1 MLGSGRLA
9 GAGGGGAVVTVAFT
23 NARDCFLHLPRR
35 LAAQLQL
42 LQNQA
47 IEVSW
52 GHQPAFLSWVEGRRF
67 SDQGENVAEMS
78 RHLGQKL
85 GLPDGEQVFLR
96 PCPHMVS
103 CEQVEVEPLSV
114 DDWEILELHAATLE
128 QHLLGQIRVVFPKA
142 VLPVWVD
149 QQTHLLIQIVALMP
163 AAAFGRLEVDTRL
176 LIRPKTRP
184 AEEQALS
191 KVPHAR
197 GEFQSLGRD
206 PQGPMKGFP
215 AKQHPSDTPGGAG
228 SGDADPE
235 VSEDSSPSL
244 WTRIGSV
251 FSFGSEKRPE
261 TSWGSREVRAFRN
274 VQSQAVPLDN
284 VFRVCRAQ
292 PRSANPATAPA
303 VWTTHSVV
311 HVFPW
316 DQEYLDMEPRFP
328 VTYGQL
334 VKLLS
339 PRQQHGRTRRDGLSP
354 AEQRQ
359 PSEAPDTK
367 PPGSAGTPEAGRAC
381 VLKVVWNGLEELSS
395 AGKYTRNG
403 EALHFGK
410 VWIPDDLR
418 KRLNI
423 EMHSVVRITPVET
436 APKIPRLLK
445 LQPREDLPKDV
456 SEAEVKA
463 GFCSWLQQSAST
475 ELPLATAGEE
485 CIRLGINGGLKEFS
499 LHIVHSWEKEKEKEK
514 NIFLLST
521 NLLQKM
527 TVQVLLDPLVKEE
540 NSEEIDLNPPFL
552 KLNSLGGVRSLG
564 VSCMEHVTHSLLGR
578 PLSRPL
584 LAMVAG
590 LRNGALLLTGG
601 KGSGKSTLAKAVCQ
615 EARDTLDAHVE
626 VVECRALRGKRPAS
640 VEKTLRAAFS
650 EAAWR
655 QPSVLLLDD
664 LELLAGLA
672 AGPQHEHSPDAV
684 QGQRLAHALIAMIKE
699 LAATGSLVA
708 LIATS
713 QAQDSL
719 HPLLASAQGNHVFQC
734 VRHILP
740 PNQEQRREVLQNIIN
755 NKLDCDSSRF
765 ADLDLQFI
773 AKETEGF
780 VARDFTLL
788 VDRAVH
794 AHLSHQCVSTKE
806 ELVLTTLDFQKAL
819 QGFVPA
825 ALRKVSLHQPRGVGW
840 EQVGGLHDVRQM
852 LTDTIQLPAKYPELF
867 ANLPIRQR
875 TGLLLYG
882 PPGTGKTLLA
892 GVVARESGMNF
903 ISVKGPE
910 LLSKYIGA
918 SEQAIRDIFM
928 RAQAAKP
935 CLLFFDEFESIAPRR
950 GHDNTGVTDRVV
962 NQLLT
967 QLDGVEGLQGVYV
980 LAATSRPDLIDPAL
994 LRPGRLDKC
1003 VYCPPPD
1010 QASRLEILKALSA
1023 SLPLAGD
1030 ADLQHV
1036 AALTDSFTGADLKA
1050 LLYNA
1055 QLEALHASLL
1065 PSGLQDGPSSSDS
1078 DLSLSPMVLLNH
1090 SSGSDDSA
1098 GDGECGFHQS
1108 LTSLDMSA
1116 ILPDECRL
1124 NMYRLYFGSS
1134 YESELGNGTASD
1146 LSSQDLLGAPR
1157 REARPPVLQTASQEG
1172 SQDLTQEQR
1181 EQLRADLSVIKG
1193 RYQSPS
1199 GEEESLQ
1206 PPGPGS
1212 AGLAVSQSHLLTA
1225 LGHTRPSISK
1235 EDWKTYTELYEN
1247 FQNPKRKNHSGTVL
1261 FRPGQKVTLA

>member
-9 GAGGGGAVVTVAFT
+9 GTGGGGAVVTVAFT

-42 LQNQA
+42 QQNQA

-52 GHQPAFLSWVEGRRF
+52 GQQPAFLSWVEGRRF
-67 SDQGENVAEMS
+67 GDQGENVAEMS

-85 GLPDGEQVFLR
+85 GLASGEQVFLR
-96 PCPHMVS
+96 PCPHVVS

-114 DDWEILELHAATLE
+114 DDWEILELHATALE

-149 QQTHLLIQIVALMP
+149 QQTHLLIQIVALTP

-184 AEEQALS
+184 AEEQAFS
-191 KVPHAR
+191 KALHAR
-197 GEFQSLGRD
+197 GEFDSLERD
-206 PQGPMKGFP
+206 PQGPTKGFP
-215 AKQHPSDTPGGAG
+215 AKQHPSDTPQGAG
-228 SGDADPE
+228 SGGADPQ

-244 WTRIGSV
+244 WTRIGSI

-261 TSWGSREVRAFRN
+261 TSWGSSEFHAFRN
-274 VQSQAVPLDN
+274 MQSQAVPLDN

-303 VWTTHSVV
+303 VWTAHSVV

-316 DQEYLDMEPRFP
+316 DQEYLDMEPSFP

-339 PRQQHGRTRRDGLSP
+339 PRQRHGRTRRDALSP
-354 AEQRQ
+354 AEERQR
-359 PSEAPDTK
+359 SEVPDAK

-410 VWIPDDLR
+410 VW
-418 KRLNI
+418 
-423 EMHSVVRITPVET
+423 
-436 APKIPRLLK
+436 
-445 LQPREDLPKDV
+445 PKDL

-475 ELPLATAGEE
+475 ELPLVMAEEE
-485 CIRLGINGGLKEFS
+485 CVKLGMKDGLKEFS

-527 TVQVLLDPLVKEE
+527 TIQVLLDPLVKEE
-540 NSEEIDLNPPFL
+540 KSEEIDLNLPLL
-552 KLNSLGGVRSLG
+552 KLSSLGGVRSLG

-584 LAMVAG
+584 LALVAG

-601 KGSGKSTLAKAVCQ
+601 KGSGKSALAKAVCQ

-626 VVECRALRGKRPAS
+626 VVECRALRGKRLAS

-650 EAAWR
+650 EAVWR

-672 AGPQHEHSPDAV
+672 AGPEHERSPDAV
-684 QGQRLAHALIAMIKE
+684 QGQRLAHVLIDMVKE

-719 HPLLASAQGNHVFQC
+719 HPLLSSAQGNHVFQC
-734 VRHILP
+734 VQHILP

-765 ADLDLQFI
+765 AALDLQRI

-780 VARDFTLL
+780 VARDLTLL

-794 AHLSHQCVSTKE
+794 AHLSHQSVSTKE
-806 ELVLTTLDFQKAL
+806 ELVLTTWDLQKAL

-840 EQVGGLHDVRQM
+840 KQVGGLHEVRRM
-852 LTDTIQLPAKYPELF
+852 LTDTVQLPAKYPELF

-875 TGLLLYG
+875 MGLLLYG

-892 GVVARESGMNF
+892 GVVAQESGMNF

-918 SEQAIRDIFM
+918 SEQAVRDIFM

-1023 SLPLAGD
+1023 SLPLAED

-1098 GDGECGFHQS
+1098 GDGEHGCDQS
-1108 LTSLDMSA
+1108 LTSLEMSE
-1116 ILPDECRL
+1116 ILPDESKL

-1146 LSSQDLLGAPR
+1146 LSSQDLLGAPG
-1157 REARPPVLQTASQEG
+1157 REALPPVLRTASQEG

-1181 EQLRADLSVIKG
+1181 EQLRADISVIKG
-1193 RYQSPS
+1193 RYQSPR
-1199 GEEESLQ
+1199 GEEESLP

-1212 AGLAVSQSHLLTA
+1212 AGLAISQSHLLTA

-1235 EDWKTYTELYEN
+1235 EDWKAYTELYEN